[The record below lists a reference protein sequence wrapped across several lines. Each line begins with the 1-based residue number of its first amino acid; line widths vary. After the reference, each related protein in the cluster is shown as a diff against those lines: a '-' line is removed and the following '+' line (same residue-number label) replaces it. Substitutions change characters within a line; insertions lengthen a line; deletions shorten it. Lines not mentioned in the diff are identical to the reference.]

1 MLHAVPH
8 DHVADGG
15 SDVNG
20 HASLRLTGRTLDIN
34 LSATGLTP
42 GEPHAMHIHGDTQAA
57 NECPGIEADANTG
70 DPIDPSSFTAGTP
83 DGLISLAEG
92 LPDYGPIDVSL
103 TVTGDTSA
111 SSGLSLERFLK
122 ADANGSIQ
130 YHRSVIVPKD
140 VAKNLGNLHIV
151 IHGADLPGDADAS
164 SAEQPVRS
172 NFCPSPAARSTR
184 PPADAGGIPSRAL
197 LVPHPRRGVGH
208 LRMPRNFSDRSGRPA
223 PRASRWRASVRRR
236 RRVGRRGSP
245 CRPAPRTAP

>member
-1 MLHAVPH
+1 MKKRLAVLIAVPAALALSAGAAFAVSAGTFDAALHAVPH

-70 DPIDPSSFTAGTP
+70 DPIDPDSFTAGTP

-151 IHGADLPGDADAS
+151 IHGADLPGDSDDS
-164 SAEQPVRS
+164 SLSSLFEATLPVA
-172 NFCPSPAARSTR
+172 CGEIDKATR
-184 PPADAGGIPSRAL
+184 
-197 LVPHPRRGVGH
+197 
-208 LRMPRNFSDRSGRPA
+208 
-223 PRASRWRASVRRR
+223 
-236 RRVGRRGSP
+236 
-245 CRPAPRTAP
+245 